1 MLSSSPSIGMALE
14 RILPELKDRFF
25 EEDVRRLIEDEH
37 GASWSPPERV
47 APTLMYFGARSGIEA
62 HVAQGRATN
71 ATIVIIEPDPVRRDM
86 VGRSLARYGQ
96 VICVDPADTRTIET
110 LLPTVSFIWVN
121 LERFPDVWTLL
132 DGLDLEVLSG
142 TFSSKAV
149 DPLVLHRR
157 ACRVARRFR
166 FQDLARDGHVL
177 TGVMRTAP
185 VEVSIVVPAY
195 DVAGQLEQCLTS
207 LVEQS
212 IESLEILVVDDGSRD
227 ATAAIAT
234 GFVTRFPHRLRVI
247 HQANGGCAAARAT
260 GLKEARGEFIG
271 FVDGDDWVEPAM
283 FETLFRAAALNDVEI
298 AQCGYREVYADGST
312 MTPPS
317 EDALQPSSGEQRVVA
332 HAIELAATRPTIWRR
347 LYRREFLTRHDI
359 SFPVHIR
366 SFDDTAFQFETF
378 ARAARVV
385 LVPDIGYNYRQGRAG
400 QDIAARDK
408 RLFAFFDVFEWLD
421 ARMVAIAFPD
431 SDRQL
436 LRVELNC
443 HVWALDRI
451 EPGIRREYRRRALRQ
466 LARRR
471 AHLGLLGRIGVAAA
485 MYSKARTLMLT
496 AILTHVLP
504 WRRQNSVAGR
514 L

>member
-1 MLSSSPSIGMALE
+1 MLSASPSIGMALG

-25 EEDVRRLIEDEH
+25 EEDVRRLIDDEH
-37 GASWSPPERV
+37 GASWSPPAQA
-47 APTLMYFGARSGIEA
+47 APTLVYFGARSGIEA
-62 HVAQGRATN
+62 HVAQSRVTK

-86 VGRSLARYGQ
+86 VGRSLARHGQ
-96 VICVDPADTRTIET
+96 VICLDPADTRTIAT
-110 LLPTVSFIWVN
+110 LLSTASFIWVN
-121 LERFPDVWTLL
+121 LDRFPDVWASL
-132 DGLDLEVLSG
+132 DGLDLAVLSG
-142 TFSSKAV
+142 SFSSRAV

-166 FQDLARDGHVL
+166 FQDLARNGHVL
-177 TGVMRTAP
+177 TGVMRTGP

-207 LVEQS
+207 LVEQT
-212 IESLEILVVDDGSRD
+212 IESLEVLVVDDGSRD
-227 ATAAIAT
+227 ATAAIAA
-234 GFVTRFPHRLRVI
+234 GFMTRFPHRLRVI

-260 GLKEARGEFIG
+260 GLKEARGEFVG

-283 FETLFRAAALNDVEI
+283 FETLFRAASLNDVEI
-298 AQCGYREVYADGST
+298 TQCGYREVYADGST
-312 MTPPS
+312 MTPS
-317 EDALQPSSGEQRVVA
+317 AEGALQPSSGEQRVVT

-347 LYRREFLTRHDI
+347 LYRREFLSRYDI

-378 ARAARVV
+378 ARAASVV
-385 LVPDIGYNYRQGRAG
+385 LLPDVGYNYRQGRVG
-400 QDIAARDK
+400 QDIAARDE

-421 ARMVAIAFPD
+421 TRMVAIACPV

-471 AHLGLLGRIGVAAA
+471 AHLGLLGRIAVAMT
-485 MYSKARTLMLT
+485 MYSKARTLMLS
-496 AILTHVLP
+496 AILSHSLP
-504 WRRQNSVAGR
+504 SRPRKSVAGR
-514 L
+514 P